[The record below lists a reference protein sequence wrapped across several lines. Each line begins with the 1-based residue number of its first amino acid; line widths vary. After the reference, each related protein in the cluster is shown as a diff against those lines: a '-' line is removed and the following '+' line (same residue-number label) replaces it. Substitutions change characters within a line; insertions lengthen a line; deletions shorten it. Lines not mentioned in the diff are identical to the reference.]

1 MHPPPGP
8 TALLFAYAF
17 LSNIALAVVPHEPAI
32 IWYGPRLGVWTTTLV
47 GTAGTVFA
55 AVADHRLFA
64 PLIGRLAQR
73 RLESSPLS
81 ATRRGG
87 QGVRTCPERLFR
99 RLPLAPAGLVAARR
113 ELMFLVAEPERRLLR
128 AIATRLPQWVTS
140 DGLTALGVVG
150 ALGAGAAYALS
161 TLSVAWLWA
170 ASAMLVVQWFG
181 DSLDGTLARV
191 RRAERPRYGYYL
203 DHIVDAF
210 STAAIGAGIGLS
222 PYVNLGVALAGVLAY
237 LILSINVSL
246 SSYACGLVR
255 LGFAGIGLSPY
266 VKLGVALAGVLAYLI
281 LSINIYLESQAFGVF
296 RLGYSRIGP
305 TEARIVLVAANVALA
320 LSGPGAAVVPVAT
333 GAAAALAVG
342 MFVMVAVR
350 VGRNL
355 SALGRLE
362 PPPPP
367 ATAFVSRRPTG
378 APRAHSSRSAAT
390 PSSCVAATAHW
401 PSLHARRGRDWTS
414 APAPVCAARD
424 AGQPASLAGSWGAHS
439 WDSERVRL

>member
-1 MHPPPGP
+1 MHLPATP

-47 GTAGTVFA
+47 GTAGTGLA
-55 AVADHRLFA
+55 AVADHPLFA
-64 PLIGRLAQR
+64 PLIGRLAPR
-73 RLESSPLS
+73 HLKSSP
-81 ATRRGG
+81 
-87 QGVRTCPERLFR
+87 P
-99 RLPLAPAGLVAARR
+99 P
-113 ELMFLVAEPERRLLR
+113 
-128 AIATRLPQWVTS
+128 ATRLPRWVTS

-150 ALGAGAAYALS
+150 ALGTGAAYALS

-181 DSLDGTLARV
+181 DSLDGTVARV

-237 LILSINVSL
+237 LILSIN
-246 SSYACGLVR
+246 
-255 LGFAGIGLSPY
+255 
-266 VKLGVALAGVLAYLI
+266 
-281 LSINIYLESQAFGVF
+281 IYLESQAFGVF

-305 TEARIVLVAANVALA
+305 TDARIVLVAANVALA

-350 VGRNL
+350 IGRNL

-362 PPPPP
+362 PPPTASPP
-367 ATAFVSRRPTG
+367 RHLTTR
-378 APRAHSSRSAAT
+378 
-390 PSSCVAATAHW
+390 
-401 PSLHARRGRDWTS
+401 
-414 APAPVCAARD
+414 
-424 AGQPASLAGSWGAHS
+424 
-439 WDSERVRL
+439 